1 MAYSSWKTKMPP
13 SEYFTRQL
21 LRNYD
26 HLKCKIMLVPVTWS
40 GLLLNKLVI
49 NGALGH
55 GGEQPVALLVLGK
68 TMFALITAVKLYC
81 SVLCLI
87 PSLWHYLDSV
97 GFRSGQFAGQLS
109 TVTPC
114 SVHEFLIFLTLGR
127 CQIELEISI
136 SMKFV
141 NIMKHNVL

>member
-1 MAYSSWKTKMPP
+1 MAYSSWTEMPP
-13 SEYFTRQL
+13 SKFEFTRPLSEIATIWKVRCTQSKL
-21 LRNYD
+21 GLGYFWTNY
-26 HLKCKIMLVPVTWS
+26 L
-40 GLLLNKLVI
+40 I

-68 TMFALITAVKLYC
+68 TRFALITVIFNF

-109 TVTPC
+109 TVTPL
-114 SVHEFLIFLTLGR
+114 SKFLIFGR
-127 CQIELEISI
+127 CQIELDMISI
-136 SMKFV
+136 STKFV
-141 NIMKHNVL
+141 NIMKHNVI